1 MWVIMALLVLAAIE
15 AGAAAVYWLA
25 VIPRAHYLIWAPD
38 VAFAREAWT
47 MESAVTDA
55 ELVWPL
61 DPTAPPRDRSGAKYN
76 ADFPQPEH
84 ACMSAYGDSFVWGE
98 DVPPAEGWV
107 EQLARLMGCRISNY
121 GVPGYGTDQ
130 AYLRFRKTTW
140 DDAPVVMLGILP
152 ENIMRNV
159 NQFRGFL
166 GNPLIPIY
174 LKGRYL
180 LDGAGRLQWIAR
192 PQLGPPDITTLLQR
206 PVDLLPHEYFLPD
219 SRDGPVTPS
228 VSHLASLAR
237 LALVPMAR
245 TAALGRPL
253 WSDFYAA
260 HHPSGALPLTIAIV
274 EAFVQEAQRR
284 GKRALTV
291 ILPSCSS
298 FRGRSAQGEFE
309 YAPLVSALTRKGI
322 DVLDGGTALLAAL
335 GGRSYFTLYWQPTTC
350 RGHYGL
356 EGSALMAQIAAAAL
370 AERGLAPPATY
381 AQ

>member
-1 MWVIMALLVLAAIE
+1 MWAIVVLLVLAAIE

-25 VIPRAHYLIWAPD
+25 VIPRAGFLMWAPD

-84 ACMSAYGDSFVWGE
+84 ACVSAYGDSFVWGE
-98 DVPPAEGWV
+98 DVPPADGWV
-107 EQLARLMGCRISNY
+107 EQLARLMGCRIANY
-121 GVPGYGTDQ
+121 GVSGYGTDQ
-130 AYLRFRKTTW
+130 AYLRFRKTTL
-140 DDAPVVMLGILP
+140 DDAPVVMLGIFP
-152 ENIMRNV
+152 ENLTRNV

-166 GNPLIPIY
+166 GMRLDPIS

-192 PQLGPPDITTLLQR
+192 PQLGLPDITALLQR

-237 LALVPMAR
+237 LALVPRAR

-253 WSDFYAA
+253 WADFYAA
-260 HHPSGALPLTIAIV
+260 DHPSGALPLTIAIV

-284 GKRALTV
+284 SKRALAV

-298 FRGRSAQGEFE
+298 FRGRPAQGEFE

-335 GGRSYFTLYWQPTTC
+335 GGRSYFMLYSQPTTC
-350 RGHYGL
+350 RGHFGR
-356 EGSALMAQIAAAAL
+356 EGGALMAQIAAAAL
-370 AERGLAPPATY
+370 AERGLQPPAPY